1 MALEIERRF
10 LVHGEQWREAIRW
23 QAQLQQGYL
32 VSGPEGFTVRVRT
45 AKIAPKPAEGEP
57 AKEEAWLTLKTAGS
71 ANGLV
76 RQEFE
81 YPIPLEDARSLLDL
95 APSQL
100 SKWRYGL
107 NWPGG
112 DWVLDVFEGSNA
124 PWWWRR
130 WSCRILSSLCRFLP
144 AACSS
149 SPVALPSAM
158 RPWPSTPWPIG
169 RSIDASNCLQATR
182 PGPMPRDGGL
192 RPRGLGM
199 GCVDGAAVEAIA
211 ADLAVVHGPIQ

>member
-10 LVHGEQWREAIRW
+10 LVHGDQWREAIRW

-45 AKIAPKPAEGEP
+45 AKQ
-57 AKEEAWLTLKTAGS
+57 EAWLTLKTAGS

-124 PWWWRR
+124 PLVVAEVELQDPEQAVPIPPCCVMELTGRP
-130 WSCRILSSLCRFLP
+130 SLSNAALAHHPLADWPERLRQQLLAGDP
-144 AACSS
+144 A
-149 SPVALPSAM
+149 
-158 RPWPSTPWPIG
+158 W
-169 RSIDASNCLQATR
+169 
-182 PGPMPRDGGL
+182 
-192 RPRGLGM
+192 
-199 GCVDGAAVEAIA
+199 
-211 ADLAVVHGPIQ
+211 ADS

>member
-45 AKIAPKPAEGEP
+45 AKTAPKPAEGEP

-124 PWWWRR
+124 PLVVAEVELQDPEQPVPIPACCVLELTGRPSLSNAALAQHPLADWPEHRR
-130 WSCRILSSLCRFLP
+130 QQLLAGDP
-144 AACSS
+144 AWA
-149 SPVALPSAM
+149 
-158 RPWPSTPWPIG
+158 
-169 RSIDASNCLQATR
+169 DA
-182 PGPMPRDGGL
+182 
-192 RPRGLGM
+192 
-199 GCVDGAAVEAIA
+199 
-211 ADLAVVHGPIQ
+211 

>member
-10 LVHGEQWREAIRW
+10 LVHGDQWREAIRW

-45 AKIAPKPAEGEP
+45 AKQ
-57 AKEEAWLTLKTAGS
+57 EAWLTLKTAGS

-124 PWWWRR
+124 PLVVAEVELQDPEQAVPIPPCCVMELTGRP
-130 WSCRILSSLCRFLP
+130 SLSNAALAHHPLADWPERLRQQLLAGDP
-144 AACSS
+144 AWA
-149 SPVALPSAM
+149 
-158 RPWPSTPWPIG
+158 
-169 RSIDASNCLQATR
+169 DA
-182 PGPMPRDGGL
+182 
-192 RPRGLGM
+192 
-199 GCVDGAAVEAIA
+199 
-211 ADLAVVHGPIQ
+211 

>member
-10 LVHGEQWREAIRW
+10 LVHGEQWRDAIRS

-32 VSGPEGFTVRVRT
+32 VSGPQGFTVRVRT
-45 AKIAPKPAEGEP
+45 AKQ
-57 AKEEAWLTLKTAGS
+57 EAWLTLKTAGS

-76 RQEFE
+76 RHEFE
-81 YPIPLEDARSLLDL
+81 YPIPLEDARNLLDL

-124 PWWWRR
+124 PLVVAEVELQNPDQPVPIPACCVLELTGRP
-130 WSCRILSSLCRFLP
+130 SLSN
-144 AACSS
+144 AALAHHPLAHWPEYQRQQLLSG
-149 SPVALPSAM
+149 SPNWA
-158 RPWPSTPWPIG
+158 
-169 RSIDASNCLQATR
+169 DA
-182 PGPMPRDGGL
+182 
-192 RPRGLGM
+192 
-199 GCVDGAAVEAIA
+199 
-211 ADLAVVHGPIQ
+211 

>member
-10 LVHGEQWREAIRW
+10 LVHGDQWREAIRW

-32 VSGPEGFTVRVRT
+32 VSGPQGFTVRVRT
-45 AKIAPKPAEGEP
+45 AKQ
-57 AKEEAWLTLKTAGS
+57 EAWLTLKTAGS
-71 ANGLV
+71 ANGLL

-124 PWWWRR
+124 PLVVAEVELQDPEQAVPIPPCCVLELTGRP
-130 WSCRILSSLCRFLP
+130 SLSNAALAHHPLADWPERLRQQLLAGDP
-144 AACSS
+144 AWA
-149 SPVALPSAM
+149 
-158 RPWPSTPWPIG
+158 
-169 RSIDASNCLQATR
+169 DA
-182 PGPMPRDGGL
+182 
-192 RPRGLGM
+192 
-199 GCVDGAAVEAIA
+199 
-211 ADLAVVHGPIQ
+211 

>member
-10 LVHGEQWREAIRW
+10 LVHGELWREAIRW
-23 QAQLQQGYL
+23 QAHLQQGYL
-32 VSGPEGFTVRVRT
+32 VSGPQGFTVRVRT
-45 AKIAPKPAEGEP
+45 AKQ
-57 AKEEAWLTLKTAGS
+57 EAWLTLKTAGS

-124 PWWWRR
+124 PLVVAEVELQDPEQPVPIPPCCVLELTGRP
-130 WSCRILSSLCRFLP
+130 SLSNAALAHCPLADWPERLRQQLLAGDP
-144 AACSS
+144 AWA
-149 SPVALPSAM
+149 
-158 RPWPSTPWPIG
+158 
-169 RSIDASNCLQATR
+169 DA
-182 PGPMPRDGGL
+182 
-192 RPRGLGM
+192 
-199 GCVDGAAVEAIA
+199 
-211 ADLAVVHGPIQ
+211 

>member
-32 VSGPEGFTVRVRT
+32 VSGPQGFTVRVRT
-45 AKIAPKPAEGEP
+45 ANQ
-57 AKEEAWLTLKTAGS
+57 EAWLTLKTAGS

-81 YPIPLEDARSLLDL
+81 YSIPLEDARSLLDL

-124 PWWWRR
+124 P
-130 WSCRILSSLCRFLP
+130 LVVAEVELQDP
-144 AACSS
+144 EQ
-149 SPVALPSAM
+149 PVAIPACCVLELTGRPSLSNAALAHH
-158 RPWPSTPWPIG
+158 PLAHWPEYQRQQLLSGCLDWA
-169 RSIDASNCLQATR
+169 DA
-182 PGPMPRDGGL
+182 
-192 RPRGLGM
+192 
-199 GCVDGAAVEAIA
+199 
-211 ADLAVVHGPIQ
+211 

>member
-10 LVHGEQWREAIRW
+10 LVHGEQWREAICW

-32 VSGPEGFTVRVRT
+32 VSGPQGCTVRVRT
-45 AKIAPKPAEGEP
+45 AKITSKLEEGEP
-57 AKEEAWLTLKTAGS
+57 AQQEAWLTLKTAGS

-100 SKWRYGL
+100 RKWRYGL

-112 DWVLDVFEGSNA
+112 DWVLDVFSGSNSPLVVA
-124 PWWWRR
+124 EVELQDPDQPVPIPACCVLELTGRP
-130 WSCRILSSLCRFLP
+130 SLSN
-144 AACSS
+144 AALAHHPLAHWPEYQRQLLLSG
-149 SPVALPSAM
+149 SPN
-158 RPWPSTPWPIG
+158 WP
-169 RSIDASNCLQATR
+169 DA
-182 PGPMPRDGGL
+182 
-192 RPRGLGM
+192 
-199 GCVDGAAVEAIA
+199 
-211 ADLAVVHGPIQ
+211 

>member
-10 LVHGEQWREAIRW
+10 LVQGEEWREAIRW

-32 VSGPEGFTVRVRT
+32 VSGPQGFTVRVRT
-45 AKIAPKPAEGEP
+45 AKTAAQLAEGES
-57 AKEEAWLTLKTAGS
+57 AKQEAWLTLKTAGS

-81 YPIPLEDARSLLDL
+81 YPIPLEDARALLDL

-112 DWVLDVFEGSNA
+112 DWVLDVFSGSNSPLVVA
-124 PWWWRR
+124 EVELQDPDQPVPIPA
-130 WSCRILSSLCRFLP
+130 CCVLELTGQAALSN
-144 AACSS
+144 AALAHHPLDHWPEHQRQQLLLG
-149 SPVALPSAM
+149 SPDWV
-158 RPWPSTPWPIG
+158 
-169 RSIDASNCLQATR
+169 DA
-182 PGPMPRDGGL
+182 
-192 RPRGLGM
+192 
-199 GCVDGAAVEAIA
+199 
-211 ADLAVVHGPIQ
+211 

>member
-32 VSGPEGFTVRVRT
+32 VSGPQGFTVRVRT
-45 AKIAPKPAEGEP
+45 AKQ
-57 AKEEAWLTLKTAGS
+57 EAWLTLKTAGS
-71 ANGLV
+71 ANGMV
-76 RQEFE
+76 RHEFE
-81 YPIPLEDARSLLDL
+81 YPIPLEDARNLLDL

-124 PWWWRR
+124 PLVVAEVELQDPDQPVPIPACCVLELTGRP
-130 WSCRILSSLCRFLP
+130 SLSN
-144 AACSS
+144 AALALHPLAHWPEYQRQQLLSG
-149 SPVALPSAM
+149 SPNWA
-158 RPWPSTPWPIG
+158 
-169 RSIDASNCLQATR
+169 DA
-182 PGPMPRDGGL
+182 
-192 RPRGLGM
+192 
-199 GCVDGAAVEAIA
+199 
-211 ADLAVVHGPIQ
+211 

>member
-10 LVHGEQWREAIRW
+10 LVHGDQWREAIRW

-45 AKIAPKPAEGEP
+45 AKQ
-57 AKEEAWLTLKTAGS
+57 EAWLTLKTAGS

-124 PWWWRR
+124 PLVVAEVELQDPEQAVPIPPCCVLELTGRP
-130 WSCRILSSLCRFLP
+130 SLSNAALADCPLADWPERLRQQLLAGDP
-144 AACSS
+144 AWA
-149 SPVALPSAM
+149 
-158 RPWPSTPWPIG
+158 
-169 RSIDASNCLQATR
+169 DA
-182 PGPMPRDGGL
+182 
-192 RPRGLGM
+192 
-199 GCVDGAAVEAIA
+199 
-211 ADLAVVHGPIQ
+211 

>member
-1 MALEIERRF
+1 MAFEIERRF
-10 LVHGEQWREAIRW
+10 LVHGDQWREAIRW

-32 VSGPEGFTVRVRT
+32 VSGPQGLTVRVRT
-45 AKIAPKPAEGEP
+45 AKQQ
-57 AKEEAWLTLKTAGS
+57 AWLTLKTAGS

-124 PWWWRR
+124 PLVVAEVELQDPDQAVPIPACCVLELTGRP
-130 WSCRILSSLCRFLP
+130 CLSNAALAHHPLADWPEYQRQQLLAGSLDWTN
-144 AACSS
+144 A
-149 SPVALPSAM
+149 
-158 RPWPSTPWPIG
+158 
-169 RSIDASNCLQATR
+169 
-182 PGPMPRDGGL
+182 
-192 RPRGLGM
+192 
-199 GCVDGAAVEAIA
+199 
-211 ADLAVVHGPIQ
+211 

>member
-32 VSGPEGFTVRVRT
+32 VSGPQGVTVRVRT
-45 AKIAPKPAEGEP
+45 AKQ
-57 AKEEAWLTLKTAGS
+57 EAWLTLKTAGS

-124 PWWWRR
+124 PLVVAEVELQDPEQPVPIPACCVLELTGRPALSNAALAQHPLADWPEHRR
-130 WSCRILSSLCRFLP
+130 QQLLSGDP
-144 AACSS
+144 AWA
-149 SPVALPSAM
+149 
-158 RPWPSTPWPIG
+158 
-169 RSIDASNCLQATR
+169 DA
-182 PGPMPRDGGL
+182 
-192 RPRGLGM
+192 
-199 GCVDGAAVEAIA
+199 
-211 ADLAVVHGPIQ
+211 

>member
-10 LVHGEQWREAIRW
+10 LVHGDQWREAIRW

-45 AKIAPKPAEGEP
+45 AKQ
-57 AKEEAWLTLKTAGS
+57 EAWLTLKTAGS

-81 YPIPLEDARSLLDL
+81 YPIPLKDARSLLDL

-124 PWWWRR
+124 PLVVAEVELQDPEQAVPIPPCCVLELTGRP
-130 WSCRILSSLCRFLP
+130 SLSNAALAHHPLADWPERLRQQLLAGDP
-144 AACSS
+144 AWA
-149 SPVALPSAM
+149 
-158 RPWPSTPWPIG
+158 
-169 RSIDASNCLQATR
+169 DA
-182 PGPMPRDGGL
+182 
-192 RPRGLGM
+192 
-199 GCVDGAAVEAIA
+199 
-211 ADLAVVHGPIQ
+211 

>member
-10 LVHGEQWREAIRW
+10 LVHGQQWRGAIRW

-32 VSGPEGFTVRVRT
+32 VSGPQGFTVRVRT
-45 AKIAPKPAEGEP
+45 AKQ
-57 AKEEAWLTLKTAGS
+57 EAWLTLKTAGS

-81 YPIPLEDARSLLDL
+81 YPIPQEDARSLLDL

-100 SKWRYGL
+100 TKWRYGL

-124 PWWWRR
+124 PLVVAEVELQDPEQPVPIPACCVLELTGHP
-130 WSCRILSSLCRFLP
+130 SLSNAALAHHPLAHWPEYQRQQLLSGDP
-144 AACSS
+144 AWA
-149 SPVALPSAM
+149 
-158 RPWPSTPWPIG
+158 
-169 RSIDASNCLQATR
+169 DA
-182 PGPMPRDGGL
+182 
-192 RPRGLGM
+192 
-199 GCVDGAAVEAIA
+199 
-211 ADLAVVHGPIQ
+211 

>member
-10 LVHGEQWREAIRW
+10 LVHGDQWREAIRW

-45 AKIAPKPAEGEP
+45 AKQ
-57 AKEEAWLTLKTAGS
+57 EAWLTLKTAGS

-81 YPIPLEDARSLLDL
+81 YPIPLEDASSLLDL

-124 PWWWRR
+124 PLVVAEVELQDPEQAVPIPACCVLELTGRP
-130 WSCRILSSLCRFLP
+130 SLSNAALAHCPLADWPERLRQQLLAGDP
-144 AACSS
+144 AWA
-149 SPVALPSAM
+149 
-158 RPWPSTPWPIG
+158 
-169 RSIDASNCLQATR
+169 DA
-182 PGPMPRDGGL
+182 
-192 RPRGLGM
+192 
-199 GCVDGAAVEAIA
+199 
-211 ADLAVVHGPIQ
+211 